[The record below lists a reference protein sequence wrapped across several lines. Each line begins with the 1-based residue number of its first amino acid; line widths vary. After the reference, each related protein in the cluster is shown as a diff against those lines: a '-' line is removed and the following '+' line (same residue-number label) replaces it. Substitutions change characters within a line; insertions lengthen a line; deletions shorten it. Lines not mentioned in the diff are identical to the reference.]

1 MLIGDVD
8 SDPFI
13 SRPPPPTLPID
24 YSYPSLFLESM
35 SLSLAHPKLN
45 FWSREY
51 YLDECVMSRINNQPV
66 Q

>member
-24 YSYPSLFLESM
+24 YSYPSLFFESM

-45 FWSREY
+45 FLEQRVLFGRMCYEQ
-51 YLDECVMSRINNQPV
+51 N
-66 Q
+66 